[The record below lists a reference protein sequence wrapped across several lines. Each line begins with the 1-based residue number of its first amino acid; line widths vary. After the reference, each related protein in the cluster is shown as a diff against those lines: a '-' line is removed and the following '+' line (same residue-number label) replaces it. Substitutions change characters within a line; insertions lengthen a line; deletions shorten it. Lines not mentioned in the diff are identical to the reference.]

1 MAQVMKVSLYNEYIS
16 CCGRQG
22 VSIILNGNLHS
33 SSTLFAAKY
42 IEIAKDIVC
51 DDLRSLVTDVVPEL
65 QRVDASMLAED
76 APWGDDTESYLFW
89 KRTSP
94 SGFMEKNF
102 LLEVMLQRHNADFF
116 LLTPQNLKITNEVTL
131 SSLMYR
137 IGQANGFT
145 YIGILPRQIFTP
157 PIFYPAN
164 SKFAKPTNRY
174 ADGCYRHDVQA
185 PGQDQLQ
192 WAGAGRD
199 EEASECGVGHVSGGW

>member
-102 LLEVMLQRHNADFF
+102 LLEAMLQRHNADFF

-145 YIGILPRQIFTP
+145 YIGILPRQIFTSVLYFHTLLP
-157 PIFYPAN
+157 R
-164 SKFAKPTNRY
+164 T
-174 ADGCYRHDVQA
+174 H
-185 PGQDQLQ
+185 
-192 WAGAGRD
+192 
-199 EEASECGVGHVSGGW
+199 